1 MGYYAATL
9 WVCREME
16 KPLSIT
22 LGKKMPGKKVSLHYD
37 PLQVENTY
45 KEDQNEIGWQW
56 QVS

>member
-1 MGYYAATL
+1 
-9 WVCREME
+9 ME

-45 KEDQNEIGWQW
+45 KEDQNEIG
-56 QVS
+56 